1 MDFTKVVNKRHSVRQ
16 FTDQA
21 VETDLIKEIVTVA
34 QRTPSWVNSQPWQVY
49 CARGTVLQRIKK
61 AYREA
66 DQTGQASQPDLPVM
80 SREEWAPRT
89 QANMKQ
95 WRHDIVHHFPSFDE
109 AHTAMSTASNNL
121 YDSPVILFITVP
133 QASPDWSIFDTGAF
147 AQTLMPAATNRG
159 LGSIPTYNSVRF
171 PKILRRF
178 LGIPDTERVLVGIS
192 LGYPADQPLNHYHSQ
207 RVPLSN
213 VLHFN

>member
-49 CARGTVLQRIKK
+49 CAQGTVLQQIKE

-95 WRHDIVHHFPSFDE
+95 WRHDIVHHFSNFDE
-109 AHTAMSTASNNL
+109 APYRHEHGKRQPIQFTGDPL
-121 YDSPVILFITVP
+121 YNGSP
-133 QASPDWSIFDTGAF
+133 SIPRLVNFRR
-147 AQTLMPAATNRG
+147 RG
-159 LGSIPTYNSVRF
+159 LCPDPHAGRYQPRAGLNSH
-171 PKILRRF
+171 L
-178 LGIPDTERVLVGIS
+178 
-192 LGYPADQPLNHYHSQ
+192 Q
-207 RVPLSN
+207 
-213 VLHFN
+213 

>member
-1 MDFTKVVNKRHSVRQ
+1 MDFTKVVNKRHSVRH

-49 CARGTVLQRIKK
+49 CAQGTVLQQIKE

-95 WRHDIVHHFPSFDE
+95 WRHDIVHHFSNFDE
-109 AHTAMSTASNNL
+109 AHTAMSTASDSL
-121 YDSPVILFITVP
+121 YNSPVILFITVP
-133 QASPDWSIFDTGAF
+133 QASPDWSIFDAGAF
-147 AQTLMPAATNRG
+147 AQTLMLAATNRG

-171 PKILRRF
+171 PNILRQI

>member
-34 QRTPSWVNSQPWQVY
+34 QRTPSWVNLQPWQVY
-49 CARGTVLQRIKK
+49 CAQGTVLQQIKE

-95 WRHDIVHHFPSFDE
+95 WRHDIVHHFSNFDE
-109 AHTAMSTASNNL
+109 AHTAMSTASDSL
-121 YDSPVILFITVP
+121 YNSPVILFITVP
-133 QASPDWSIFDTGAF
+133 QASPDWSIFDAGAF
-147 AQTLMPAATNRG
+147 AQTLILAATNRG

-171 PKILRRF
+171 PNILRQI

>member
-1 MDFTKVVNKRHSVRQ
+1 MDFTKVVNKRHSVRE
-16 FTDQA
+16 FTNQT

-49 CARGTVLQRIKK
+49 CARGAALQQIKE

-66 DQTGQASQPDLPVM
+66 DRAGKASQPDLPVM
-80 SREEWAPRT
+80 SREAWAPRT

-95 WRHDIVHHFPSFDE
+95 WRHGIVHHFASFDE
-109 AHTAMSTASNNL
+109 AHAVMSAASNTL
-121 YDSPVILFITVP
+121 YNSPVILFITVP
-133 QASPDWSIFDTGAF
+133 QASPDWSIFDAGAF
-147 AQTLMPAATNRG
+147 AQTLMLAATNRG
-159 LGSIPTYNSVRF
+159 LGSIPSYNSVRF
-171 PKILRRF
+171 PKILRHF
-178 LGIPDTERVLVGIS
+178 LEIPDTERLLVGIS
-192 LGYPADQPLNHYHSQ
+192 LGYPEDQPINHYHSQ

>member
-49 CARGTVLQRIKK
+49 CARGTVLQQIKE

-95 WRHDIVHHFPSFDE
+95 WRHDIVHHFSSFDE

-133 QASPDWSIFDTGAF
+133 KHLRTGRSLTPGPLPKPSCWPLPTGDWVQFPPTTVSASPKF
-147 AQTLMPAATNRG
+147 
-159 LGSIPTYNSVRF
+159 SVTF
-171 PKILRRF
+171 
-178 LGIPDTERVLVGIS
+178 
-192 LGYPADQPLNHYHSQ
+192 
-207 RVPLSN
+207 
-213 VLHFN
+213 

>member
-109 AHTAMSTASNNL
+109 AHTAMSTASSNL

-147 AQTLMPAATNRG
+147 AQTLMLAATNRG

>member
-133 QASPDWSIFDTGAF
+133 QASPDWSIFDTGGLCPNPHAGRYQPGTGF
-147 AQTLMPAATNRG
+147 NSHLQQCPLPQNSPSLSRNSRYRTGARRYFSRLSRRSAA
-159 LGSIPTYNSVRF
+159 
-171 PKILRRF
+171 
-178 LGIPDTERVLVGIS
+178 
-192 LGYPADQPLNHYHSQ
+192 QPLPFATSTVKQ
-207 RVPLSN
+207 RTA
-213 VLHFN
+213 F

>member
-34 QRTPSWVNSQPWQVY
+34 QRTPSWVNSQPWQVF
-49 CARGTVLQRIKK
+49 CAQGTVLQQIKE

-95 WRHDIVHHFPSFDE
+95 WRHDIVHHFSNFDE
-109 AHTAMSTASNNL
+109 AHTAMSTASDSL
-121 YDSPVILFITVP
+121 YNSPVILFITVP
-133 QASPDWSIFDTGAF
+133 QASPDWSIFDAGAF
-147 AQTLMPAATNRG
+147 AQTLMLAATNRG

-171 PKILRRF
+171 PNILRQI
-178 LGIPDTERVLVGIS
+178 LGIPDTERVLVDIS

>member
-49 CARGTVLQRIKK
+49 CARGTVLQRIKE

-95 WRHDIVHHFPSFDE
+95 WRHDIVHHFSNFDE
-109 AHTAMSTASNNL
+109 AHTAMSTASDSL
-121 YDSPVILFITVP
+121 YNSPVILFITVP
-133 QASPDWSIFDTGAF
+133 QASPDWSIFDAGAF
-147 AQTLMPAATNRG
+147 AQPLMLAATNRG

-171 PKILRRF
+171 PNILRQI

>member
-49 CARGTVLQRIKK
+49 CARGTVLQRIKE

-95 WRHDIVHHFPSFDE
+95 WRHDIVHHFSSFDE

-133 QASPDWSIFDTGAF
+133 QASPDWSIFDAGAF
-147 AQTLMPAATNRG
+147 AQTLMLAATNRG

-171 PKILRRF
+171 PKIIRQI

>member
-49 CARGTVLQRIKK
+49 CARGTVLQRIKE

-95 WRHDIVHHFPSFDE
+95 WRHDIVHHFSSFDE

-133 QASPDWSIFDTGAF
+133 QASPDWSIFDAGAF
-147 AQTLMPAATNRG
+147 AQTLMLAATNRG

-171 PKILRRF
+171 PKILRQI

>member
-34 QRTPSWVNSQPWQVY
+34 QRTPSWVNSQPRQVY
-49 CARGTVLQRIKK
+49 CARGTVLQQIKE

-95 WRHDIVHHFPSFDE
+95 WRHDIVHHFSSFDE

-133 QASPDWSIFDTGAF
+133 QASPDWSIFDAGAF
-147 AQTLMPAATNRG
+147 AQTLMLAATNRG

-171 PKILRRF
+171 PKILRHF

>member
-34 QRTPSWVNSQPWQVY
+34 QRTPSCVNSQPWQVH
-49 CARGTVLQRIKK
+49 CARGTVLQRIKE

-133 QASPDWSIFDTGAF
+133 QASPDWSIFDAGAF
-147 AQTLMPAATNRG
+147 AQTLMLAATNRG

-171 PKILRRF
+171 PNILRQI

>member
-49 CARGTVLQRIKK
+49 CAQGTVLQQIKE

-95 WRHDIVHHFPSFDE
+95 WRHDIVHHFSNFDE
-109 AHTAMSTASNNL
+109 AHTAMSTASDSL
-121 YDSPVILFITVP
+121 YNSPVILFITVP
-133 QASPDWSIFDTGAF
+133 QASPDWSIFDAGAF
-147 AQTLMPAATNRG
+147 AQALMLAATNRG

-171 PKILRRF
+171 PNILRQI

>member
-49 CARGTVLQRIKK
+49 CARGTVLQQIKE

-95 WRHDIVHHFPSFDE
+95 WRHDIVHHFSSFDE

-133 QASPDWSIFDTGAF
+133 QASPG
-147 AQTLMPAATNRG
+147 
-159 LGSIPTYNSVRF
+159 YNA
-171 PKILRRF
+171 L
-178 LGIPDTERVLVGIS
+178 
-192 LGYPADQPLNHYHSQ
+192 
-207 RVPLSN
+207 
-213 VLHFN
+213 

>member
-34 QRTPSWVNSQPWQVY
+34 QRTPSWVNLQPWQVY
-49 CARGTVLQRIKK
+49 CAQGTVLQQIKE

-95 WRHDIVHHFPSFDE
+95 WRHDIVHHFSNFDE
-109 AHTAMSTASNNL
+109 AHTAMSTASDSL
-121 YDSPVILFITVP
+121 YNSPVILFITVP
-133 QASPDWSIFDTGAF
+133 QASPDWSIFDAGAF
-147 AQTLMPAATNRG
+147 AQTLMLAATNRG

-171 PKILRRF
+171 PNILRQI

>member
-49 CARGTVLQRIKK
+49 CAQGTVLQQIKE

-95 WRHDIVHHFPSFDE
+95 WRHDIVHHFSNFDE
-109 AHTAMSTASNNL
+109 AHTAMSTASDSL
-121 YDSPVILFITVP
+121 YNSPVILFITVP
-133 QASPDWSIFDTGAF
+133 QASPDWSIFDAGAF
-147 AQTLMPAATNRG
+147 AQPLMLAATNRG

-171 PKILRRF
+171 PNILRQI

>member
-49 CARGTVLQRIKK
+49 CAQGTVLQQIKE

-95 WRHDIVHHFPSFDE
+95 WRHDIVHHFSNFDE
-109 AHTAMSTASNNL
+109 AHTAMSTSSDSL
-121 YDSPVILFITVP
+121 YNSPVILFITVP
-133 QASPDWSIFDTGAF
+133 QASPDWSIFDAGAF
-147 AQTLMPAATNRG
+147 AQTPMLAATNRG

-171 PKILRRF
+171 PNILRQI

>member
-49 CARGTVLQRIKK
+49 CAQGTVLQQIKE

-95 WRHDIVHHFPSFDE
+95 WRHDIVHHFSNFD
-109 AHTAMSTASNNL
+109 
-121 YDSPVILFITVP
+121 
-133 QASPDWSIFDTGAF
+133 
-147 AQTLMPAATNRG
+147 
-159 LGSIPTYNSVRF
+159 
-171 PKILRRF
+171 
-178 LGIPDTERVLVGIS
+178 
-192 LGYPADQPLNHYHSQ
+192 
-207 RVPLSN
+207 
-213 VLHFN
+213 

>member
-49 CARGTVLQRIKK
+49 CARGTVLQRIKE

-95 WRHDIVHHFPSFDE
+95 WRHDIVHHFSNFDE
-109 AHTAMSTASNNL
+109 AHTAMSTASDSL
-121 YDSPVILFITVP
+121 YNSPVILFITVP
-133 QASPDWSIFDTGAF
+133 QASPDWSIFDAGAF
-147 AQTLMPAATNRG
+147 AQTLMLTATNRG

-171 PKILRRF
+171 PNILRQI

>member
-49 CARGTVLQRIKK
+49 CAQGTVLQQIKE

-95 WRHDIVHHFPSFDE
+95 WRHDIVHHFSNFDE
-109 AHTAMSTASNNL
+109 AHTAMSTASDSL
-121 YDSPVILFITVP
+121 YNSPVILFITVP
-133 QASPDWSIFDTGAF
+133 QASPDLSIFDAGAF
-147 AQTLMPAATNRG
+147 AQTLMLAATNRG

-171 PKILRRF
+171 PNILRQI